1 MPNAKGQYE
10 IDEISSDKNTFEA
23 RVSVN
28 EDFFKFLKDLDW
40 AGHHKDMCIGDIV
53 QEYAQEKADKLSN
66 DELIKEFGNEKPSG
80 MFQTHEQDMRYSA
93 QQSYV
98 DEVYKDFRGKSG
110 IQNIVGYIAFSK
122 AYDRQ
127 DSELARPNMPIAK
140 AKYEKIHDFVE
151 KADERLTIAQIQK
164 FVVKTIES
172 PQKTKKIA
180 KENKEMGMG
189 M

>member
-1 MPNAKGQYE
+1 MPNAKGKYE
-10 IDEISSDKNTFEA
+10 LDEISSDKNTFEA

-28 EDFFKFLKDLDW
+28 GDFFKFLKDLDLD
-40 AGHHKDMCIGDIV
+40 GHHKDMCIGDII
-53 QEYAQEKADKLSN
+53 QEYAQEKADKLNN
-66 DELIKEFGNEKPSG
+66 DDLIKEFGNERPSG
-80 MFQTHEQDMRYSA
+80 MFESYEQDMRYSA
-93 QQSYV
+93 QQSYI

-110 IQNIVGYIAFSK
+110 IQNIVGYIAFKK

-127 DSELARPNMPIAK
+127 DGELDRPNMPIAG

-164 FVVKTIES
+164 FVVKTITQ
-172 PQKTKKIA
+172 PLKKTKQKS
-180 KENKEMGMG
+180 NKEMTMG

>member
-1 MPNAKGQYE
+1 MPNAKGKIE
-10 IDEISSDKNTFEA
+10 IDEISSDKNTFDA
-23 RVSVN
+23 RVSVKG
-28 EDFFKFLKDLDW
+28 DFCKFLNDLDW
-40 AGHHKDMCIGDIV
+40 EGNHKDMCIGDII
-53 QEYAQEKADKLSN
+53 QEYAQQKAEKLSN

-80 MFQTHEQDMRYSA
+80 MFETHEQDMRYSA

-110 IQNIVGYIAFSK
+110 IQNIVGYIAFAK
-122 AYDRQ
+122 AYDIQ
-127 DSELARPNMPIAK
+127 DNNRNIPITQS
-140 AKYEKIHDFVE
+140 KYEKIHDFVE

>member
-10 IDEISSDKNTFEA
+10 IDEISSDKSTFES
-23 RVSVN
+23 RVSVKG
-28 EDFFKFLKDLDW
+28 DFCKFLNGLDW
-40 AGHHKDMCIGDIV
+40 AGHHKDMCIGDII
-53 QEYAQEKADKLSN
+53 QEYAQQKAEKLSN

-80 MFQTHEQDMRYSA
+80 MFETHEQDIRYSA

-98 DEVYKDFRGKSG
+98 DEVYRDFRGKSG
-110 IQNIVGYIAFSK
+110 IQNIVGYIAFAK
-122 AYDRQ
+122 AYNIQ
-127 DSELARPNMPIAK
+127 DNNRNISITQS
-140 AKYEKIHDFVE
+140 KYEKIHDFVE

>member
-1 MPNAKGQYE
+1 MPNAKGKYE
-10 IDEISSDKNTFEA
+10 IDEISSDKSTFEA

-28 EDFFKFLKDLDW
+28 EDFFKFLKDLNLD
-40 AGHHKDMCIGDIV
+40 GRHKDMCIGDII
-53 QEYAQEKADKLSN
+53 QEYAQEKAEKLSN
-66 DELIKEFGNEKPSG
+66 DELMAEFGNEIPSG
-80 MFQTHEQDMRYSA
+80 MFESYEQDMRYSA
-93 QQSYV
+93 QQSYI

-122 AYDRQ
+122 AFEKAD
-127 DSELARPNMPIAK
+127 DIVG

-164 FVVKTIES
+164 FVVKTITQ
-172 PQKTKKIA
+172 PLKKTKQKS
-180 KENKEMGMG
+180 NKEMTMG